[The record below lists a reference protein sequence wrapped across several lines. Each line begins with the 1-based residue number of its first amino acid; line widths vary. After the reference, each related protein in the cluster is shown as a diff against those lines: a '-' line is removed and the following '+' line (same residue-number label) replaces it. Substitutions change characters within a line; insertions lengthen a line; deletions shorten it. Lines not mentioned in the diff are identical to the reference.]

1 MTFDEI
7 NLNKPLRNA
16 LDDLEYI
23 YPTEIQEKAFP
34 VVMSGKDVVGV
45 AQTGTGKTFAY
56 LLPMLRQLPYSEQRN
71 PRILIIV
78 PTRELVVQVVTEI
91 EKLTKYISTR
101 VMGVYGGVN
110 MNTQK
115 LEIHKGLDILVG
127 TPGRLYDLAMTGILR
142 FKSIQKF
149 VVDEVDEMLN
159 LGFRPQLEAIM
170 ETLPQRR
177 QNLLFSATL
186 TEEVEKIID
195 EHFDAPEKIIVAPHG
210 TPLEQ
215 IKLFGYHVPN
225 YHTKINLLKFLL
237 KDKEVFLKVL
247 VFVDSKKLADKLYES
262 IEQKVE
268 GEIGVIHSNKAQN
281 TRLNTVAKFQSGE
294 MRVLIATDII
304 ARGLD
309 FKEISHVINF
319 DMPGAPADFIHRV
332 GRTGRAGQDGVALAF
347 INEPEQEIQM
357 EVENLLQKELQIYD
371 IPEDVEISKIF
382 TPEER
387 PKLYDKNYLGTPSRL
402 SGGGGAF
409 HEKSEKNLQR
419 NSGSPAFKR
428 PKKKKGPKRSG
439 KKN

>member
-1 MTFDEI
+1 MTFDDL
-7 NLNKPLRNA
+7 NLSKPLRNA
-16 LDDLEYI
+16 LADLEYV
-23 YPTEIQEKAFP
+23 YPTEIQHKAFS
-34 VVMSGKDVVGV
+34 VVLSGADIVGV

-56 LLPMLRQLPYSEQRN
+56 LLPVLRQLPYSEQRN
-71 PRILIIV
+71 PRVLIIV
-78 PTRELVVQVVTEI
+78 PTRELVVQVVGEL
-91 EKLTKYISTR
+91 EKLTKYITIR

-115 LEIHKGLDILVG
+115 QEIHQGLDILVG
-127 TPGRLYDLAMTGILR
+127 TPGRVYDLAMTGILR
-142 FKSIQKF
+142 FKSIQKL

-170 ETLPQRR
+170 ETLPPRR

-186 TEEVEKIID
+186 SEEVEKIID
-195 EHFDAPEKIIVAPHG
+195 EHFDVPEKIIVAPHG

-215 IKLFGYHVPN
+215 IQLYGYHVPN

-237 KDKEVFLKVL
+237 KDKESFQKVL
-247 VFVDSKKLADKLYES
+247 VFVDSKKLADKLFDS
-262 IEQKVE
+262 IHSGFENEV
-268 GEIGVIHSNKAQN
+268 GVIHSNKAQN
-281 TRLNTVAKFQSGE
+281 TRLNTVAKFQNGKI
-294 MRVLIATDII
+294 RILIATDII

-319 DMPGAPADFIHRV
+319 DMPGAPGDFIHRV
-332 GRTGRAGQDGVALAF
+332 GRTGRAGQQGIAMAF

-357 EVENLLQKELQIYD
+357 EVENLMQKELDIYD
-371 IPEDVEISKIF
+371 IPQEVEISKIF

-387 PKLYDKNYLGTPSRL
+387 PKLYDKNYLGMPSQL
-402 SGGGGAF
+402 SGGGAF
-409 HEKSEKNLQR
+409 HEKSAKNLKQ

-439 KKN
+439 KKK